1 MLWSILCVRI
11 FSEVIHKNIYKEI
24 TWIDLEN
31 PTTEEVRLLMKK
43 YDLDPLVANEILT
56 PTFRPRV
63 DVHQD
68 YIYLILHFP
77 IPLSKNTKKE
87 DESQHKIQE
96 IDFIIGKK
104 FIITTHYETVDAL
117 HDFSKVFEVNSILS
131 KIDIGSHAGYIF
143 FFMIQYLYRM
153 LHNQVESIRDTIG
166 AVEDNI
172 FKGKEKECLLEL
184 SQLKRTLLT
193 LKSSMSAHKEVI
205 SAFETAAE
213 DFFGSNFKYHSRA
226 IFGEYQK
233 VKNSVNSIKEYL
245 DELRETNNSLLY
257 AKQNETMRVFTVL
270 AFFTFPLSL
279 FSSILGMNMQNIP
292 LADHPNGFWI
302 VVALMLAVTILMII
316 FFKNKKLL

>member
-11 FSEVIHKNIYKEI
+11 FSEMIHKNIYNEI

-63 DVHQD
+63 DVHED

-77 IPLSKNTKKE
+77 IPLSKNVKNE
-87 DESQHKIQE
+87 DEPQHKIQE

-153 LHNQVESIRDTIG
+153 LHNQVESIRDTIDTI
-166 AVEDNI
+166 EDKI

-184 SQLKRTLLT
+184 SLLKRTLII

-205 SAFETAAE
+205 SAFEMAAE
-213 DFFGSNFKYHSRA
+213 GFFGTDFKYHSRA

-233 VKNSVNSIKEYL
+233 VKNSVTSIKEYL
-245 DELRETNNSLLY
+245 DELRETNNSLLH

-279 FSSILGMNMQNIP
+279 FASIFGMDMRATP
-292 LADHPNGFWI
+292 LIDHPYGFWI
-302 VVALMLAVTILMII
+302 VVSIMLALTVIMI
-316 FFKNKKLL
+316 FFFKKKNLL

>member
-1 MLWSILCVRI
+1 MMWSILCVRI
-11 FSEVIHKNIYKEI
+11 FIEMIHKNIYKEI

-77 IPLSKNTKKE
+77 IPLSKNSKNE
-87 DESQHKIQE
+87 DGSQHKIQE

-245 DELRETNNSLLY
+245 DELRETNNSLLH

-292 LADHPNGFWI
+292 LADNPNGFWI
-302 VVALMLAVTILMII
+302 VVTIMLTVTVLMVI
-316 FFKNKKLL
+316 FFKKKKLL